1 MNHRTGMKILL
12 YFCISLI
19 IFFTANTVS
28 FASDYQYKILD
39 PKYNPQAEEI
49 MKGNIPPIEEVKLPE
64 ENKGFDFKLLFSIFV
79 LVTFPIVIVT
89 LAAKSYKKI
98 FDEVP
103 GREPIEEKQVIG
115 NIKIP
120 EKDKQIEKQ
129 EQKEIKKISET
140 KINNIQKTVYKAELK
155 SSKPRITPEK
165 KIPQTTGKSINKY
178 FSSPIEKVKNPML
191 LNTSVLSSNK
201 GICLVEYNKKY
212 SLIGYIN
219 NEIFM
224 LNQFN
229 AINGTEI
236 RARLSE
242 TLAGKDRYIVRLGDF
257 KALVEVS
264 DKNMKMLLEL

>member
-12 YFCISLI
+12 YFCISLV
-19 IFFTANTVS
+19 IFFSANTVS
-28 FASDYQYKILD
+28 LASDYQYKILD

-49 MKGNIPPIEEVKLPE
+49 IKGNIPPVEEVKLPE
-64 ENKGFDFKLLFSIFV
+64 EKKGIDFKLLFSIFV

-103 GREPIEEKQVIG
+103 GRESIDEKQTIG

-120 EKDKQIEKQ
+120 VKQKTKEHLKNNT
-129 EQKEIKKISET
+129 QKINTKKIVNKTEIKPST
-140 KINNIQKTVYKAELK
+140 
-155 SSKPRITPEK
+155 SKLEAK
-165 KIPQTTGKSINKY
+165 EKIPQTTGKSINKY
-178 FSSPIEKVKNPML
+178 FSSPIEKVRNPML

-224 LNQFN
+224 LNQFQS
-229 AINGTEI
+229 INGTEI

-242 TLAGKDRYIVRLGDF
+242 TLAGKDRYIIRIGDF